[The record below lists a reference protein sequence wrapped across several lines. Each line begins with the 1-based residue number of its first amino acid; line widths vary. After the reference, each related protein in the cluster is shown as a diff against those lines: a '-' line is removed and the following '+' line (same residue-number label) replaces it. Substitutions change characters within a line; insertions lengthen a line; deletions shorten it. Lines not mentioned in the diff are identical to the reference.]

1 MSKSPAEQAKERGNA
16 AFKKGKL
23 DAAVDC
29 YTEAIAFDPDVS
41 IYYTNRAFCLFK
53 KAGDITSEN
62 TERIEADSR
71 KSLELDPRNAK
82 GNFYLGKVLASRGE
96 WDSAIHMFQR
106 AYDILPPFKDDV
118 QKALRQARK
127 QRGKESKEQHRQ
139 KASEAYNCLL
149 GLLKKA
155 KGELGDE
162 TYKQVS
168 VELHKQFKTDLE
180 VQTDIDDTHEVPE
193 HLQCKISFEPL
204 IDPVITPGGLTY
216 ERSVILDHLRRGNN
230 FEPVT
235 REPLRADQLYPN
247 KSIRDAVDLYAEEHP
262 ECFEL

>member
-1 MSKSPAEQAKERGNA
+1 
-16 AFKKGKL
+16 
-23 DAAVDC
+23 
-29 YTEAIAFDPDVS
+29 
-41 IYYTNRAFCLFK
+41 
-53 KAGDITSEN
+53 
-62 TERIEADSR
+62 
-71 KSLELDPRNAK
+71 
-82 GNFYLGKVLASRGE
+82 
-96 WDSAIHMFQR
+96 
-106 AYDILPPFKDDV
+106 
-118 QKALRQARK
+118 
-127 QRGKESKEQHRQ
+127 
-139 KASEAYNCLL
+139 
-149 GLLKKA
+149 
-155 KGELGDE
+155 
-162 TYKQVS
+162 